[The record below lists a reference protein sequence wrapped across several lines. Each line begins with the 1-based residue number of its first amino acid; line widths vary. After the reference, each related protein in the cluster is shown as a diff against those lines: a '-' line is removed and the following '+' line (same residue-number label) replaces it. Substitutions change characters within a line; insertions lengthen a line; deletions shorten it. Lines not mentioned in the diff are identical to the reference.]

1 MIAKLDCRGSAEEM
15 ITASIERLKSLGVLP
30 TVAIE
35 IMNMVDDES
44 SSAAEIETAIQS
56 DPSLL
61 AQVLRV
67 VNSSFYGIPRQVA
80 SVKQAVVLLG
90 RNAIKSIAIASTVNR
105 LYRKRRTF
113 DGLNPKE
120 LWLHAISIGCTA
132 REIARQTGEACP
144 DEAFAAGMLHDVGVI
159 LEFQIFPREFE
170 QILRELRDNQ
180 VLTYREA
187 EQKCMG
193 TTHEELGASL
203 CRRWNFPQ
211 AIEFAAGFHHRPW
224 DAPESVRTIPAIVHL
239 ADVIVEQLA
248 HVHSLTLESDVP
260 SPSVM
265 QFLGVTTDQC
275 DTIREIV
282 PEAIEEFAQILG

>member
-15 ITASIERLKSLGVLP
+15 ITASIERLKSLGILP

-90 RNAIKSIAIASTVNR
+90 RNVIKSIAIASTVNR

-113 DGLNPKE
+113 DGLNPKD

-159 LEFQIFPREFE
+159 LEFQIFPKEFE

-180 VLTYREA
+180 VSTYREA
-187 EQKCMG
+187 EQKCIG

-211 AIEFAAGFHHRPW
+211 TIEFSAAFHHRPW
-224 DAPESVRTIPAIVHL
+224 DAPESVRIMPAIVHV
-239 ADVIVEQLA
+239 ADVIVNQLPQ
-248 HVHSLTLESDVP
+248 VHSLTLEVDAP
-260 SPSVM
+260 SPAVM
-265 QFLGVTTDQC
+265 QLLGVTTHQC
-275 DTIREIV
+275 DDIKEVV
-282 PEAIEEFAQILG
+282 PEAIEEFAQILA

>member
-15 ITASIERLKSLGVLP
+15 ITTSIERLKSLGILP

-44 SSAAEIETAIQS
+44 SSAAEIEVAIQS

-67 VNSSFYGIPRQVA
+67 VNSSFYGLPRQVA

-90 RNAIKSIAIASTVNR
+90 RNVIKSIAIASTVNR
-105 LYRKRRTF
+105 LYRKGRTF
-113 DGLNPKE
+113 EGLNPKD
-120 LWLHAISIGCTA
+120 LWLHAIAVGCTA

-170 QILRELRDNQ
+170 QILRTSRESQ
-180 VLTYREA
+180 VETYREA
-187 EQKCMG
+187 ERACIG

-203 CRRWNFPQ
+203 CRRWNFPET
-211 AIEFAAGFHHRPW
+211 IESTAAFHHRPW
-224 DAPESVRTIPAIVHL
+224 DAPEAVRILPSIVHV
-239 ADVIVEQLA
+239 ADAIVEQLGD
-248 HVHSLTLESDVP
+248 VHSLTIEAGAP
-260 SPSVM
+260 SSKVM
-265 QFLGVTTDQC
+265 EFLGVTAHQYDDIQ
-275 DTIREIV
+275 EVV
-282 PEAIEEFAQILG
+282 PAAIQEYAQIVT